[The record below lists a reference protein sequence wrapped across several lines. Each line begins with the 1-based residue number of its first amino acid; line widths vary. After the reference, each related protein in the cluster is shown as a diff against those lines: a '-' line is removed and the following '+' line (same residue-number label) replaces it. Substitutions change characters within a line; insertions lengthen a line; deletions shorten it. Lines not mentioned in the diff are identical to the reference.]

1 MGATMNT
8 NQTDYLAI
16 EELIRRAR
24 AERSAALGEM
34 IADGIIAAWR
44 GIQRAA
50 AFVKRTAEHIGPA
63 HRNQHAH

>member
-1 MGATMNT
+1 MNT
-8 NQTDYLAI
+8 NQTEYLAL

-34 IADGIIAAWR
+34 IADGIVATWR
-44 GIQRAA
+44 GIQRAS
-50 AFVKRTAEHIGPA
+50 AFVKHAAENVGPA